1 MIEGRGGVSSRAGI
15 RARTSRWTRNIFKP
29 SILGKLL
36 REAFARWGG
45 ADDGPAQTRRQSFTL
60 EAIEPRLLL
69 SADLSY
75 AALSSAHDFTVKAE
89 QSGGN
94 YYVNL
99 YETSNLAASIDSQLI
114 TGGSDVSVSIGRDDV
129 AGTRALNGDTVHIDV
144 STLFNLNTPMSGHT

>member
-1 MIEGRGGVSSRAGI
+1 MIEGWGGVPSRAGI
-15 RARTSRWTRNIFKP
+15 RARASRWTRNIFKP
-29 SILGKLL
+29 SILGGLL
-36 REAFARWGG
+36 REAFARWGRL
-45 ADDGPAQTRRQSFTL
+45 DSQRPVVERTPASARRQAFTL
-60 EAIEPRLLL
+60 EALEPRLLL

-114 TGGSDVSVSIGRDDV
+114 TGGSDVSVTIGRDDV
-129 AGTRALNGDTVHIDV
+129 AGTRALSGDT
-144 STLFNLNTPMSGHT
+144 